1 MRGPEPEA
9 AVGGSHPRFA
19 PPKLYGEAADLLA
32 AWLKMRCADGL
43 VPGGAPGI
51 VLTGRAGCGKMSAVR
66 WAMRQ
71 AGLDVR
77 ALEILHP
84 WSCESAAGLERQLV
98 NAAMTVTSAGAGSAR
113 RAPSLGANPASEAAK
128 GSFRRRPP
136 RSATSFAPSEFGAT
150 PSAAAKGSASRP
162 ALRPTTYAPQGQR
175 RTARQSGGSV
185 ILRSGPSRAGAGPAS
200 LPYRVLVVRH
210 AELWALRSAAAAL
223 GERPP
228 SARDVNTLAYW
239 SKLTAR
245 VVEHGRGSTL
255 PRVAIILLFPD
266 ISHPKPRGL
275 VGLRRKGDGG
285 RATGSFPPAAGTG
298 EDGGGR
304 GEMELGQ
311 EEKGEGSRSAGWKHV
326 DLDDHLLRGV
336 VPLSARIARVMG
348 WTGGPVPFDGDLR
361 ALFRRRQ
368 DECRKDAPHH
378 LDLNYNIFRAS
389 QRLLGD
395 AAMSPG
401 EVRAAVE
408 GDARLVYMVWAHAA
422 THRQGIGLGAA
433 ARDRELWSEMDARR
447 QLTGGGEASGWA
459 VLEWRLT
466 RTEPWARLDGLR
478 FERMPFVVAR
488 RRAGP
493 GPEQLLQPARGA
505 AKQASAR
512 KEVAAE
518 YGFVWRE

>member
-1 MRGPEPEA
+1 MGPAAVAAATAAVTHGLSPDSVALVSMSPASRTQLRGAEPETSF
-9 AVGGSHPRFA
+9 VYLHPRFA

-71 AGLDVR
+71 AGLDIR
-77 ALEILHP
+77 ALEIFHP

-98 NAAMTVTSAGAGSAR
+98 NAAMTVTAAGAGSAR
-113 RAPSLGANPASEAAK
+113 RAPSI
-128 GSFRRRPP
+128 RP
-136 RSATSFAPSEFGAT
+136 SSS
-150 PSAAAKGSASRP
+150 
-162 ALRPTTYAPQGQR
+162 
-175 RTARQSGGSV
+175 GSV
-185 ILRSGPSRAGAGPAS
+185 ILRSGPSRAGAGPAP

-245 VVEHGRGSTL
+245 VVEQGNGSTL

-266 ISHPKPRGL
+266 ISHPKPRAL
-275 VGLRRKGDGG
+275 IGLRRKGDGPSPNG
-285 RATGSFPPAAGTG
+285 EGSAEA
-298 EDGGGR
+298 R
-304 GEMELGQ
+304 GEREPLGQ
-311 EEKGEGSRSAGWKHV
+311 EEKGEGRAAGWKHV
-326 DLDDHLLRGV
+326 DLDDDLLRRV
-336 VPLSARIARVMG
+336 APLSVKIARVMG
-348 WTGGPVPFDGDLR
+348 WTGRSLPFDGDLR

-395 AAMSPG
+395 AAMSAG
-401 EVRAAVE
+401 EVRSAVE
-408 GDARLVYMVWAHAA
+408 GDARLIYMVWAHAA
-422 THRQGIGLGAA
+422 THRQGIDMDAA

-447 QLTGGGEASGWA
+447 QLMGGGEASGWA
-459 VLEWRLT
+459 VLEWRLA
-466 RTEPWARLDGLR
+466 RAEPWARLDNIR

-488 RRAGP
+488 RRTAGGP
-493 GPEQLLQPARGA
+493 GTDSLSPQLRPTRGA
-505 AKQASAR
+505 AKQVTAR
-512 KEVAAE
+512 REVGEE
-518 YGFVWRE
+518 YGFVWRES